1 MAGISGQIKGKRILI
16 TGGLGFI
23 GFNAVKFF
31 ALDNQVLVIDDCSR
45 IDSINLIDQ
54 VQACGAQF
62 KRIDVSHLKPLKE
75 AWDIFQPQVVLHL
88 AGQVAVTLSMANPG
102 RDFASN
108 TVGTLNL
115 LELARRQEH
124 KPIFIFASTNKVY
137 GEIDRPVTLINGR
150 YVLQGITGFDET
162 LPLSFKTPYGCS
174 KGAADQYV
182 LDYYSSFGVP
192 SVVLRQSCIYG
203 PHQYGIEDQG
213 WVAWFTY
220 CALSGREVTMYG
232 DGAQVRDVL
241 YIDDLLAVF
250 VKAIIRIEHCKGQAF
265 NIGGGADKTLS
276 LNELVGQLE
285 AAVASPLKIKQAS
298 WRPGDQKVFIC
309 DIDKARRILD
319 WQPQV
324 TVKEGLANLI
334 KWMGDNKEALTRVFE
349 TGSHIAARVDVS
361 VVIPAHNEE
370 GALPKVLD
378 ELAQL
383 IDQSS
388 YRLEVIVVDDRSSD
402 RTAVIAQ
409 QYPFVRLVSSCHP
422 PGKGGDLRSGFE
434 AAKGVYL
441 AMMDADY
448 SHKAGDLLAMIE
460 EVRHHQGL
468 VVASRITGGS
478 DEYTRVRAFGN
489 IVLTWFFGFIH
500 GRYLSDA
507 LNGFKIFH
515 RDVFKQFIYTSDAY
529 EIEIEL
535 LVNTLR
541 LKRPITEI
549 SSHERARLAGK
560 AKSSVIRH
568 GTLFASR
575 IVYERFRRV
584 PIPEVK

>member
-1 MAGISGQIKGKRILI
+1 MLSTDEQIKGRRILI

-31 ALDNQVLVIDDCSR
+31 APDNQVLVIDDCSR
-45 IDSINLIDQ
+45 IDSINLIEQ
-54 VQACGAQF
+54 VEQCGAQF
-62 KRIDVSHLKPLKE
+62 KRIDISHQKPLKE
-75 AWDIFQPQVVLHL
+75 AWDAFQPQIVLHL
-88 AGQVAVTLSMANPG
+88 AGQVAVTLSMANPM

-108 TVGTLNL
+108 AAGTLNL
-115 LELARRQEH
+115 LELARRQAH
-124 KPIFIFASTNKVY
+124 KPTFIFSSTNKVY
-137 GEIDRPVTLINGR
+137 GDIKTPVSLVNGR
-150 YVLQGITGFDET
+150 YVLEGATGFDEA

-182 LDYYSSFGVP
+182 LDYYTSFGVP

-250 VKAIIRIEHCKGQAF
+250 VKAINRIGQAQGEAF
-265 NIGGGADKTLS
+265 NIGGGSDKTLS
-276 LNELVGQLE
+276 LNELVSRLE
-285 AAVASPLKIKQAS
+285 GHLACPIKIKRAA
-298 WRPGDQKVFIC
+298 WRPGDQRVFIC
-309 DIDKARRILD
+309 DINKARRLLD
-319 WQPQV
+319 WQPKV
-324 TVKEGLANLI
+324 NVGDGLI
-334 KWMGDNKEALTRVFE
+334 KLVDWMRLNQSALTRVFE
-349 TGSHIAARVDVS
+349 AGNHISARVDVS
-361 VVIPAHNEE
+361 IVIPAHNEE

-402 RTAVIAQ
+402 GTSAVAR
-409 QYPFVRLVSSCHP
+409 QYPFVRLVSSHHP
-422 PGKGGDLRSGFE
+422 PGKGGALRSGFE

-448 SHKAGDLLAMIE
+448 SHKAVDLLAMIE

-515 RDVFKQFIYTSDAY
+515 RDVFNKFVYTSDAY

-549 SSHERARLAGK
+549 SSHERARVAGK

-575 IVYERFRRV
+575 ILYERFRRV
-584 PIPEVK
+584 IRRDVK